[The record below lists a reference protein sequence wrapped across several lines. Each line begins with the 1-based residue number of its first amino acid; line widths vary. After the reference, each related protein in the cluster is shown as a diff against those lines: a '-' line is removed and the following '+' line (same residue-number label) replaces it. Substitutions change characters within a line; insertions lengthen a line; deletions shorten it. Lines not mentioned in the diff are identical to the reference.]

1 YNRVTSE
8 KIVDSSIQKMAKTF
22 KNLAKQE
29 KKILS
34 ANNYVSKIKSSKSVS
49 ESWNLA
55 QEALLI
61 YPGHSSLINA
71 LNETA
76 NDNLSYGRKIQKQ
89 GKSELARSYYEKV
102 NNDPRIDSQIRHLAK
117 VFIGQTYKN
126 HQPVVYIDSGHGGT
140 DSGASFYG
148 AYEKKLNLNVAKYL
162 KSDLEKRGYTVIM
175 SREKDTFVPLT
186 DRALE
191 ANKLGADIFV
201 SVHHNSMGGSGTG
214 KGIETFLF
222 HKVVSGF
229 GQETNRNNFKLNDPR

>member
-1 YNRVTSE
+1 
-8 KIVDSSIQKMAKTF
+8 
-22 KNLAKQE
+22 
-29 KKILS
+29 
-34 ANNYVSKIKSSKSVS
+34 
-49 ESWNLA
+49 
-55 QEALLI
+55 
-61 YPGHSSLINA
+61 
-71 LNETA
+71 
-76 NDNLSYGRKIQKQ
+76 
-89 GKSELARSYYEKV
+89 
-102 NNDPRIDSQIRHLAK
+102 
-117 VFIGQTYKN
+117 FIGQTYKN

-222 HKVVSGF
+222 
-229 GQETNRNNFKLNDPR
+229 

>member
-1 YNRVTSE
+1 RSDSIINKAIEYEAEIKLQYDIKLHKNGEYLNAASYYNRVTSE

-89 GKSELARSYYEKV
+89 GKSELAR
-102 NNDPRIDSQIRHLAK
+102 
-117 VFIGQTYKN
+117 
-126 HQPVVYIDSGHGGT
+126 
-140 DSGASFYG
+140 
-148 AYEKKLNLNVAKYL
+148 
-162 KSDLEKRGYTVIM
+162 
-175 SREKDTFVPLT
+175 
-186 DRALE
+186 
-191 ANKLGADIFV
+191 
-201 SVHHNSMGGSGTG
+201 
-214 KGIETFLF
+214 
-222 HKVVSGF
+222 
-229 GQETNRNNFKLNDPR
+229 